1 MSTDIDDHTATVSDH
16 PFTSQSRKPERPLQ
30 VQIDHG
36 VEEFFRYVGER
47 VVVGGHP
54 RVVDQHVELAESL
67 IGGVD
72 KSVEFRPPADV
83 YGVGHSGATGFRL
96 DLCGGG
102 DAVVVFA
109 ACNDYVGAAARS
121 REGHLTAQTAAAA
134 GHQDHP
140 VGQVEQLLRLA
151 CTSAHRR
158 SFRCYP
164 GRAPYRCSMQILLI
178 RHALPLR
185 TQAGE
190 GSDPELAAAGW
201 EQARRLPEALAR
213 FPISRLVSSPQRRA
227 VQTAEPVAAARQLTV
242 STDERLA
249 EYDRGHSHYVPLE
262 QVRAERPDDWDRMA
276 SGKLPASVDVG
287 AFADRVSAGL
297 SDIVAAANH
306 RDTVAVFSHGGVI
319 NVILHGILGTA
330 QELSFPIDYA
340 SVTQLRCSRS
350 GAITVAGVN
359 GVEHVWDLLPRNR
372 S

>member
-1 MSTDIDDHTATVSDH
+1 
-16 PFTSQSRKPERPLQ
+16 
-30 VQIDHG
+30 
-36 VEEFFRYVGER
+36 
-47 VVVGGHP
+47 
-54 RVVDQHVELAESL
+54 
-67 IGGVD
+67 
-72 KSVEFRPPADV
+72 
-83 YGVGHSGATGFRL
+83 
-96 DLCGGG
+96 
-102 DAVVVFA
+102 
-109 ACNDYVGAAARS
+109 
-121 REGHLTAQTAAAA
+121 
-134 GHQDHP
+134 
-140 VGQVEQLLRLA
+140 
-151 CTSAHRR
+151 
-158 SFRCYP
+158 
-164 GRAPYRCSMQILLI
+164 MQILLI

-190 GSDPELAAAGW
+190 GSDPELAADGW
-201 EQARRLPEALAR
+201 EQAHRLPEALAR
-213 FPISRLVSSPQRRA
+213 FPISRVVSSPQRRA

-262 QVRAERPDDWDRMA
+262 QVRAERPDDWERMA

-297 SDIVAAANH
+297 SDIVAAASH